1 MSTGAA
7 SGTGNT
13 AALAVDGAQ
22 RALILVVERDPHIRA
37 IERYFLEQA
46 GYVVEFCD
54 DGQDGLCRARA
65 LHPVIVITEILVPV
79 LDGLSVCRAL
89 KSDPLTRDIPVL
101 ILSILSAEDRAQA
114 AGADFFVK
122 KPINDRRLVEAV
134 ERLLSMYRR
143 PLPERDD
150 PA

>member
-1 MSTGAA
+1 
-7 SGTGNT
+7 
-13 AALAVDGAQ
+13 
-22 RALILVVERDPHIRA
+22 
-37 IERYFLEQA
+37 
-46 GYVVEFCD
+46 
-54 DGQDGLCRARA
+54 
-65 LHPVIVITEILVPV
+65 VPV

-134 ERLLSMYRR
+134 ERLISMYRR